1 MPTIL
6 PQSIS
11 KNPHIAA
18 FELAFAEKLA
28 ALDVSAV
35 LLYLTEQVAESALD
49 TLIAQWGLS
58 GHGVEF
64 TSYTVAQK
72 RKLLNQAGLVNQ
84 KRGTLWVLR
93 YLFDAAGFP
102 EIEIVEA
109 AELNAPRYRNGTYF
123 RSGTSYHGLTWLW
136 AQYQIRI
143 QEDVAEIT
151 ITTAVLDALDRL
163 LLEFTPARCAHIGF
177 SLVARPSETLAL
189 ADSLSITITP

>member
-1 MPTIL
+1 MSTIL

-11 KNPHIAA
+11 AQAHIQA

-84 KRGTLWVLR
+84 KRGTIWVLR

-109 AELNAPRYRNGTYF
+109 AELNIRRYYNGTWTY
-123 RSGTSYHGLTWLW
+123 SGTIPYGFQWLW
-136 AQYQIRI
+136 AQYVVRI

-163 LLEFTPARCAHIGF
+163 LLEFTPARCAHVGF
-177 SLVARPSETLAL
+177 TLAARPSDTLGL
-189 ADSLSITITP
+189 ADNLVITITP